1 MTSLNKN
8 IFANY
13 LGRAWP
19 VLLSVLLVPVY
30 IRFLGVEA
38 YGLVGFFITLS
49 AVMGVFD
56 LGIGATMNRELAI
69 RSANPDHHSSQRD
82 LVRTFEIIY
91 WVIAIVV
98 GILVVLCASSIT
110 NSWVQAEDLDNET
123 IVTAV
128 QLMGLAITFRFPMS
142 LYQGGLMGLQKQVLV
157 NKILIIY
164 GTVRH
169 FGAVAVL
176 LIISK
181 TLYVFFAW
189 QVFMSVLAS
198 FTFLFAL
205 WSKLP
210 ECNTK
215 ARFRVGIL
223 SETWRYAAAVSLN
236 AMIGIFLTQL
246 DKFMLSTLLSLKM
259 FAYYTIAA
267 TVASAIWMIIIP
279 FNTAVFPKIV
289 ELREKMSQDKLISFF
304 HSTSQVLSI
313 LLLPIGFLLIFFSKE
328 ILFLWLGDDIIAEN
342 AYLILSF
349 LVFGTLLNGLVSMP
363 ITTAN
368 AYGWPML
375 TTYTNLAQA
384 IVFIPLIIFLV
395 NKFNGL
401 GASIGWVIINSTYI
415 LITVPIFFKK
425 YFKNQKKSW
434 YLYDIIFPFIVSF
447 FICLISKLTAPEF
460 NSILAIIFW
469 LIMTATIAIIFT
481 AISMSTTRNYL
492 ITKFLNFGN
501 S

>member
-1 MTSLNKN
+1 
-8 IFANY
+8 
-13 LGRAWP
+13 
-19 VLLSVLLVPVY
+19 
-30 IRFLGVEA
+30 
-38 YGLVGFFITLS
+38 
-49 AVMGVFD
+49 
-56 LGIGATMNRELAI
+56 
-69 RSANPDHHSSQRD
+69 
-82 LVRTFEIIY
+82 
-91 WVIAIVV
+91 
-98 GILVVLCASSIT
+98 
-110 NSWVQAEDLDNET
+110 
-123 IVTAV
+123 
-128 QLMGLAITFRFPMS
+128 
-142 LYQGGLMGLQKQVLV
+142 
-157 NKILIIY
+157 
-164 GTVRH
+164 
-169 FGAVAVL
+169 
-176 LIISK
+176 
-181 TLYVFFAW
+181 
-189 QVFMSVLAS
+189 
-198 FTFLFAL
+198 
-205 WSKLP
+205 
-210 ECNTK
+210 
-215 ARFRVGIL
+215 
-223 SETWRYAAAVSLN
+223 
-236 AMIGIFLTQL
+236 
-246 DKFMLSTLLSLKM
+246 M

>member
-1 MTSLNKN
+1 MTTLNKN

-30 IRFLGVEA
+30 IRFLGIEA
-38 YGLVGFFITLS
+38 YGLVGFFITLT

-69 RSANPDHHSSQRD
+69 RSANPDQLSSQRD

-91 WVIAIVV
+91 WFIAIVV
-98 GILVVLCASSIT
+98 GILIVFLASFIT
-110 NSWVQAEDLDNET
+110 NSWVQAENLDNET

-128 QLMGLAITFRFPMS
+128 QLMGLSIAFRFPMS

-157 NKILIIY
+157 NKILIVL

-169 FGAVAVL
+169 LGAVSVL
-176 LIISK
+176 LIISN

-189 QVFMSVLAS
+189 QVFMSVLGS
-198 FTFLFAL
+198 VLFLYAL

-210 ECNTK
+210 KSKTK
-215 ARFRVGIL
+215 SRFNVRIV

-236 AMIGIFLTQL
+236 ALIGICLSQL
-246 DKFMLSTLLSLKM
+246 DKLILSTMLSLKM
-259 FAYYTIAA
+259 FAYYSIAT
-267 TVASAIWMIIIP
+267 TVASSIWLIIVP
-279 FNTAVFPKIV
+279 FNNAVFPRLV
-289 ELREKMSQDKLISFF
+289 ELREKVSQEKLISFF
-304 HSTSQVLSI
+304 HTTSQVLSI
-313 LLLPIGFLLIFFSKE
+313 LLLPIGFLFIFFSKE
-328 ILFLWLGDDIIAEN
+328 ILFLWLRDDIIAEN

-363 ITTAN
+363 ISTAN
-368 AYGWPML
+368 AFGWPML
-375 TTYTNLAQA
+375 TTYTNFAQA
-384 IVFIPLIIFLV
+384 IVIIPLIIFLV
-395 NKFNGL
+395 NKFSGL
-401 GASIGWVIINSTYI
+401 GASIAWMIMNSTYI
-415 LITVPIFFKK
+415 LIMVPIFFKK

-434 YLYDIIFPFIVSF
+434 YLYDIISPLIVSF
-447 FICLISKLTAPEF
+447 FICLISKLIAPEF
-460 NSILAIIFW
+460 NSILLMIFW
-469 LIMTATIAIIFT
+469 LIITAIITIIFT

-492 ITKFLNFGN
+492 ITKF
-501 S
+501 